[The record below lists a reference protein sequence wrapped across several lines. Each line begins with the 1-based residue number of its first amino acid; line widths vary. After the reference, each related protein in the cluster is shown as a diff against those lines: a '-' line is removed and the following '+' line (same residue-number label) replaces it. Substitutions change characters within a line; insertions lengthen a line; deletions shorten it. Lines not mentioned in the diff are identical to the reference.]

1 MSEVDMI
8 KLLRLLAESWR
19 GGVPLLY
26 SNLELLLPIKA
37 EGCLVPDE
45 GFCGRSDEFPSSDFH
60 IQMPTCSNPARK
72 MSKLCRRNHNPLLDT
87 TSFPDGTQ
95 RTSLENRSQ
104 SKLWSWRNRTRKN
117 TARVSADCLEPLT
130 DFFDLMSFLDATVP
144 VTAPQVPGPCR
155 PETFVWTGAQTQD
168 GVLDEMSEEEEKS
181 WSWSLERL
189 LDIQAAVEGLG
200 CRKLLTRTSDAWSE
214 VQRCPQ
220 ELGDKGCRK
229 LVEHL
234 ISPVS
239 SKRQTL
245 SLSFQPV
252 SAIR

>member
-1 MSEVDMI
+1 M

-37 EGCLVPDE
+37 ERGLVPDE
-45 GFCGRSDEFPSSDFH
+45 GVCGPLDELPSSDFH
-60 IQMPTCSNPARK
+60 IQMPICSNPARK
-72 MSKLCRRNHNPLLDT
+72 ISKLGHRKHNPLLDT
-87 TSFPDGTQ
+87 TSFLDGTQ

-104 SKLWSWRNRTRKN
+104 SKLWSWRNRTRQN

-144 VTAPQVPGPCR
+144 ITAQQVPGPCR
-155 PETFVWTGAQTQD
+155 PETFVWTGAETQD
-168 GVLDEMSEEEEKS
+168 GMLDEMSEEEEKKR

-200 CRKLLTRTSDAWSE
+200 CRKLLTRISDPWNE

-220 ELGDKGCRK
+220 ELRDKSCRRM
-229 LVEHL
+229 VERL

-245 SLSFQPV
+245 SVSFQPV
-252 SAIR
+252 SATR

>member
-1 MSEVDMI
+1 MI

-37 EGCLVPDE
+37 EGGLAPAERV
-45 GFCGRSDEFPSSDFH
+45 CGRSDELPSSDFH
-60 IQMPTCSNPARK
+60 IRMPTRSNPARK
-72 MSKLCRRNHNPLLDT
+72 ISKLGHRKHNPLLDT

-104 SKLWSWRNRTRKN
+104 SKLWSWRNRTRQN

-144 VTAPQVPGPCR
+144 VTAQQVPGPCR
-155 PETFVWTGAQTQD
+155 PETFVWTGAETQD
-168 GVLDEMSEEEEKS
+168 GMLDEMSEEVKKS

-200 CRKLLTRTSDAWSE
+200 CRKLLTGISDAWNE

-220 ELGDKGCRK
+220 EFRDKSCGR
-229 LVEHL
+229 LVERL

-245 SLSFQPV
+245 SISFQPV
-252 SAIR
+252 SATR